1 MRQIA
6 GWAGI
11 LIIGLGTAGA
21 AESPFG
27 ANASPPVDKL
37 IEQLGDANPAR
48 REQATQALEALGAG
62 IVPALRRAADH
73 ADPEVRRR
81 AGALLAAIEKADLL
95 QPRRVSMK
103 LEGRP
108 IREAV
113 AELAKQSGYAIEVYP
128 AAANNDERE
137 KQLHNIKFD
146 QVPFWEAMDR
156 LSREGGLVLQRT
168 WGEEGRLQLR
178 FAEEYVPFVHP
189 SGAFRLVAQGFQ
201 YNRSIEFATQPRG
214 APVPSQ
220 RSEQLT
226 FRFLVMAEPRMPMLW
241 MGKPVLTEAVDE
253 LNNSLIPTDSAAEA
267 DRQAF
272 HDRGFVHDAWINL
285 NRVARDSQSVKRL
298 RGIVPVRLLVEQ
310 APDLVAE
317 KVLNAKNLRLKSAS
331 TELDIEE
338 VKEAAGGPKRYDVKF
353 AVRNLRG
360 EGGLDYNFYASVRY
374 RLELQDAKG
383 TKYIWG
389 GGGWGGNENSVR
401 GTFSF
406 NHPGGEVGPPARIV
420 FYAWNTLYHRVAF
433 EFRDLPLP

>member
-1 MRQIA
+1 MRHL
-6 GWAGI
+6 AGI
-11 LIIGLGTAGA
+11 AAILFMVLPWAA
-21 AESPFG
+21 AESPLG
-27 ANASPPVDKL
+27 KDAPVPAGRL
-37 IEQLGDANPAR
+37 IQQLGDANPVV
-48 REQATQALEALGAG
+48 REKATQALEALGAAA
-62 IVPALRRAADH
+62 IPALRRATDH

-81 AGALLAAIEKADLL
+81 AAALLAAIEKADLL
-95 QPRRVSMK
+95 QPRRVSLK
-103 LEGRP
+103 VEGRP

-113 AELAKQSGYAIEVYP
+113 AELAKQTGYSIEVYP

-137 KQLHNIKFD
+137 KQLHTLKLDNL
-146 QVPFWEAMDR
+146 PFWEALDR
-156 LSREGGLVLQRT
+156 VGREGGLVLQRT
-168 WGEEGRLQLR
+168 WGEEARLQLR
-178 FAEEYVPFVHP
+178 FADEYVPFVHH

-241 MGKPVLTEAVDE
+241 MGKPVVTEAVDE
-253 LNNSLIPTDSAAEA
+253 LNNSLIPTESADA
-267 DRQAF
+267 DRQAY

-285 NRVARDSQSVKRL
+285 NRVARDAQTVKRL

-310 APDLVAE
+310 TPDLVLD
-317 KVLNAKNLRLKSAS
+317 KVLQAKNRQLKSES

-338 VKEAAGGPKRYDVKF
+338 VKEVAVNGQKRYDVKF
-353 AVRNLRG
+353 GVRNLRG
-360 EGGLDYNFYASVRY
+360 AGGLDYNFYASVRY

-383 TKYIWG
+383 FRYNWG

-420 FYAWNTLYHRVAF
+420 FYGWNTLHHRVPF